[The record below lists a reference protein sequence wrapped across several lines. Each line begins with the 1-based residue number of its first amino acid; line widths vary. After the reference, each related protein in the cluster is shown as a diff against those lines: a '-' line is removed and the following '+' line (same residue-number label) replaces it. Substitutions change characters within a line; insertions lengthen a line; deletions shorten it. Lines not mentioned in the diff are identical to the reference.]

1 MFLPD
6 SLAEVEDLVGF
17 FSYARE
23 DDDDSDGALSK
34 IRDRIQKELRQL
46 LGRRK
51 ASGFKVW
58 QDKTAIPHGKLW
70 EQEIRRAVQE
80 SVFFVPIITPTAI
93 KSPYCKLEFDLF
105 LKREA
110 QLHRSDLIFPILY
123 IRVPDLENE
132 ALWRR
137 SEVLTIVGERQFAD
151 WREFRQ
157 LKLQDEKDFRIAVEK
172 FCNSIADAL
181 RRPLTEQATK
191 GLASVPSD
199 SGSIKA
205 NSKPEASAPRAT
217 ARAMPDS
224 PFGPRP
230 PVPYHRPIWEEL
242 TRRQVRNA
250 IAIGAALIGAL
261 VCISLAITLI
271 AAPTTPPL
279 VSAGKMTVLTAAA
292 ERLLTPKRTFREC
305 DRCPEMIVVAPGT
318 FTMGSPTDEEGHKVN
333 EEPQHTVTMPV
344 KFAVGRF
351 AVTFEQWDTCFALGG
366 CKHRPHD
373 EYWGRVSR
381 PVINV
386 SWDDA
391 QEYVAWLS
399 GMTKKSYRLLS
410 ESEREY
416 VTRAGTATPFWW
428 GRTISTQQA
437 NYDGRYVYGNGSKG
451 DWRQQTVQVGTFSSN
466 DWGFHEVHGNVWEW
480 AQDCYYEQAYRNPP
494 TDGSAYG
501 GIACAHRVLRGGSWG
516 DSPNYARSASRYG
529 GLPDSRSD
537 NRGLR
542 VARAL
547 TP

>member
-6 SLAEVEDLVGF
+6 SLADVEDLVGF

-23 DDDDSDGALSK
+23 DDDDSDGTLSN

-58 QDKTAIPHGKLW
+58 QDKTAISYGKLW
-70 EQEIRRAVQE
+70 ELEIRRAVQE

-93 KSPYCKLEFDLF
+93 KSHYCKFEFDLF

-137 SEVLTIVGERQFAD
+137 SELLTIVGERQFAD

-157 LKLQDEKDFRIAVEK
+157 LKLQDEKEFRIAVEK
-172 FCNSIADAL
+172 FCNNIADTL
-181 RRPLTEQATK
+181 RRPLTKEATK

-205 NSKPEASAPRAT
+205 TPKLDASAPLVT
-217 ARAMPDS
+217 ARAKHDS
-224 PFGPRP
+224 PVGLRP
-230 PVPYHRPIWEEL
+230 PAQDHRSVWEEL
-242 TRRQVRNA
+242 TRRQIRSA

-261 VCISLAITLI
+261 VCISLVVTLTT
-271 AAPTTPPL
+271 APTTPPQAT
-279 VSAGKMTVLTAAA
+279 VGKMTVLTPAA
-292 ERLLTPKRTFREC
+292 ERLLKPKDTFREC
-305 DRCPEMIVVAPGT
+305 DRCPEMIVVPAGI
-318 FTMGSPTDEEGHKVN
+318 FTMGSPSDEKGHTPA
-333 EEPQHTVTMPV
+333 EEPQHTVTLPV

-351 AVTFEQWDTCFALGG
+351 AVTFDEWDTCVALGG
-366 CKHRPHD
+366 CKHRPD
-373 EYWGRVSR
+373 DQRWGRVNR

-386 SWDDA
+386 SWHDA
-391 QEYVAWLS
+391 QEYVSWLS
-399 GMTKKSYRLLS
+399 ATTKKTYRLLS

-416 VTRAGTATPFWW
+416 VTRAGTTTPFWW

-437 NYDGRYVYGNGSKG
+437 NYDGRYVYGDGSKG
-451 DWRQQTVQVGTFSSN
+451 DWRQKTVPVDTFPAN
-466 DWGFHEVHGNVWEW
+466 EWGLYQVHGNIWEW
-480 AQDCYYEQAYRNPP
+480 VQDCFYPEAYRKAP
-494 TDGSAYG
+494 TDGSAYV
-501 GIACAHRVLRGGSWG
+501 GIECASRVQRGGSWE
-516 DSPNYARSASRYG
+516 DSPNYARSASRWTEV
-529 GLPDSRSD
+529 PEDRSSTA
-537 NRGLR
+537 GLR
-542 VARAL
+542 VARTL